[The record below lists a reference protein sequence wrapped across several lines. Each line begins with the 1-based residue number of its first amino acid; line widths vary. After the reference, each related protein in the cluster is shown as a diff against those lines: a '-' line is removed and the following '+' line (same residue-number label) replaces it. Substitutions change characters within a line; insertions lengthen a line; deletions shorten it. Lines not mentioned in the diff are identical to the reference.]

1 MIIRVNVW
9 VGLLSRTSR
18 PIGRRMWPQHK
29 TSRLNL
35 ILILSLSLWDYYPET
50 AQKPVAMTT
59 CSSSEHQWD
68 EEPIIILPCYLSSQ
82 WVEYGGEICG
92 AMFLCR
98 GSLWGDWAL
107 ARRERRRGD
116 PGPCVS
122 AHPAAVT
129 RGSVPDSAWCL
140 LGHASSALWML
151 RHPGPGPEPNTHR
164 TSISPL
170 WQEDVTK
177 IKFLAKISNCHKT
190 RPTVYDIRWQTKI
203 SLNRKI
209 ISIFPCYIS

>member
-1 MIIRVNVW
+1 MCELGYSLVLHVP
-9 VGLLSRTSR
+9 LA
-18 PIGRRMWPQHK
+18 GRLWPRHK

-35 ILILSLSLWDYYPET
+35 ILILSLSLRDYYPET
-50 AQKPVAMTT
+50 AQKPMAMTSMQLIWASMRGGGAYNHHLT
-59 CSSSEHQWD
+59 
-68 EEPIIILPCYLSSQ
+68 LLSWFAVSTRR
-82 WVEYGGEICG
+82 GEICR

-107 ARRERRRGD
+107 ARREKRRGD

-177 IKFLAKISNCHKT
+177 IKFLAKISNC
-190 RPTVYDIRWQTKI
+190 VTKLDQPSTI
-203 SLNRKI
+203 SDDKQR
-209 ISIFPCYIS
+209 YH